1 MSEQTKTRKE
11 IEAQIIVQAW
21 KDETYRQELL
31 NNSKAVIE
39 REFAIQLPEEI
50 NVHVVEENDSNFY
63 FVIPARP
70 NLEDVELSEEQL
82 EAVAGGSL
90 GDIFTFVEKTYDRL
104 KDFGKEIYK
113 AIVD

>member
-39 REFAIQLPEEI
+39 REFAIQLPEGI
-50 NVHVVEENDSNFY
+50 NVHVVEEDNSNLY
-63 FVIPARP
+63 FIIPARP
-70 NLEDVELSEEQL
+70 HLEESELSEEQL
-82 EAVAGGSL
+82 EAVAGGN
-90 GDIFTFVEKTYDRL
+90 IFSFVQETYDRL